1 MGGDLDLAIADL
13 LDLDGVTEIA
23 NTAVDLDLVLEELLE
38 GADVEDLVAGGL
50 RSVDDE
56 LRESSDACPNLLSA
70 ARILRQT
77 EGRKEIMSTYL
88 ARHLGLLALGS

>member
-1 MGGDLDLAIADL
+1 VGSDLDLAIPNL
-13 LDLDGVTEIA
+13 LDLDSVTEVA

-56 LRESSDACPNLLSA
+56 LRESSDACPFCFCRLHIAPNG
-70 ARILRQT
+70 RQ
-77 EGRKEIMSTYL
+77 ERDNAYL